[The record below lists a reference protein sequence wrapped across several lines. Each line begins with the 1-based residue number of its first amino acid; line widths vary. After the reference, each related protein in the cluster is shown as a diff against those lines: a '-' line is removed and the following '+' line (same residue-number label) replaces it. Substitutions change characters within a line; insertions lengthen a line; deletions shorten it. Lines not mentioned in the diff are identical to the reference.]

1 MSKEI
6 IEVTPI
12 EAIRLLSG
20 IVTSKDAVDRL
31 AIVNLVARYLLGL
44 ADKDF
49 VDETMLKL
57 GVRLVD
63 SSPQEY
69 N

>member
-1 MSKEI
+1 MGKEI

-20 IVTSKDAVDRL
+20 IITPKDAVDRL

-57 GVRLVD
+57 GVKLVD
-63 SSPQEY
+63 TSPQEY